1 MRSFFLK
8 LYKWEFWPFWF
19 FYIPVYFYW
28 LSLSVWAKSI
38 FFFTAANPLMEMGGF
53 INYSKYNVLRLFPDE
68 FIPKTLFIY
77 KKSQKENIAK
87 HLQEIALG
95 FPIIAKPDMGERGKR
110 IAKVDNL
117 EELNA
122 YFAEFPNRNIIL
134 QEYVDYAL
142 EFGIMYYRFP
152 EEEQGVISSMVEKEF
167 LTVCG
172 DGKLTVRELVTQDM
186 RMAIYLE
193 HLEKIYRN
201 KTTLEEIPEKGK
213 IILLEPIGNHRR
225 GTTFLDANHKI
236 NDDLLAVFEKL
247 SQDLDGFYFG
257 RYDVKAK
264 SLEDLYAGKNF
275 KIMEL
280 NGTNSEP
287 AHIYDPKM
295 PLWKAYRDLFRHW
308 KNIYKIGIKNHQKGI
323 PYLSFKD
330 GMKHALAKK
339 LISYV
344 PQYED

>member
-28 LSLSVWAKSI
+28 MYLSVRAKSL
-38 FFFTAANPLMEMGGF
+38 FFFAATNPIMEMGGF
-53 INYSKYNVLRLFPDE
+53 INYSKYNVLKLFPKE
-68 FIPKTLFIY
+68 FIPKTLFIH
-77 KKSQKENIAK
+77 KTSQKENIVEL
-87 HLQEIALG
+87 LQKSELN
-95 FPIIAKPDMGERGKR
+95 FPIIAKPDMGERGNR

-117 EELNA
+117 EELRE
-122 YFAEFPNRNIIL
+122 YFAEFPHRNILL
-134 QEYVDYAL
+134 QEYIDYAL
-142 EFGIMYYRFP
+142 EYGIMFYRFS
-152 EEEQGVISSMVEKEF
+152 ENERGTISSMVEKEF

-172 DGKLTVRELVTQDM
+172 DGKSTVRELIEADSRRTL
-186 RMAIYLE
+186 YLE
-193 HLEKIYRN
+193 HLEEVYKN
-201 KTTLEEIPEKGK
+201 KSTLDQTPKKGK
-213 IILLEPIGNHRR
+213 VVLLEPIGNHRR

-236 NDDLLAVFEKL
+236 NEDLLTVFDKL
-247 SQDLDGFYFG
+247 SQGLEGFYFG
-257 RYDVKAK
+257 RYDIKAK

-280 NGTNSEP
+280 NGVNSEP

-308 KNIYKIGIKNHQKGI
+308 KTIYRIGTQKHQEGI
-323 PYLSFKD
+323 PYLPFKE
-330 GMKHALAKK
+330 GMKHAFAKK
-339 LISYV
+339 IISYV